1 MNIRP
6 LVLFAIVCTFVSA
19 LLAQET
25 KKPYEP
31 RIAPKSGEAKA
42 AIGAMKIPEGF
53 KVDLWAAEP
62 NVANPV
68 AFAIDEKG
76 RIFVAETFRQG
87 DEGGVVDNRN
97 HMYWLD
103 EDLAAQT
110 VEDRRAFFLKHR
122 KDKVEQWTKHHDRIR
137 LLEDTKGAGFADKA
151 TVFSTG
157 YNDLMDGTGA
167 GLLAWRGNVYYT
179 NIPKVY
185 VLRDN
190 NNDGVADDSKVLSDG
205 YGVRVAFRGHDLH
218 GLVMGPDGR
227 IYFSIGDRG
236 YHIKTKEGKLLHDPG
251 AGAVFRCEPDGSHL
265 EVVHTGLRNP
275 QELVFDD
282 FGNLFT
288 GDNNSDGGDRARWT
302 YIIEGGHTGWDM
314 AFQYLPDRG
323 PWNREGWWHE
333 WDAAKSPT
341 QFAAHVVPP
350 IKHIGNGPSG
360 VTYYPG
366 TGFDDSYRGT
376 FFMCDFKG
384 GANVSGIW
392 SFKLKPN
399 GAWFTVDGLEQFA
412 WNTLV
417 TDTDFGPDGALY
429 FSDWV
434 HGWNG
439 EGKGRIYRMTHAEG
453 GKSAVVAETKKLL
466 AEGFKHRSEKELA
479 ELLGHPNRS
488 VRQEAQFALVDRKDF
503 WTLRRVFLES
513 KGQLSRIHALWGLGQ
528 ILRLDLDRGG
538 DMRLMDNAQFKDTI
552 GAVMSAMSSD
562 VDPEIR
568 AQILR
573 VFASE
578 VVNGWSRGAKVD
590 EDVELMSGELLT
602 PRLRDPDPRVRFFAA
617 FAFGR
622 IASPKQLDRLL
633 QLLRDNADKDPYLRH
648 AAVMGLTYLNDAD
661 ALVAKMRDENRSARL
676 GILLALRR
684 MGDQR
689 VSFYLHDSD
698 KHLAVEAARAIHD
711 QPIEEAMPQ
720 LAAMIGYKEVSKDE
734 ALIRRSISANYR
746 LGGVRQAQ
754 VIAGFVQNPAASTS
768 MRIEA
773 LDALVGWAGQS
784 KRDRV
789 LGSHRPVLPRP
800 ADEVKEVAGRL
811 AVNILQGTGDNGVRQ
826 AAAKVIEQ
834 YRIAAAAPLL
844 LEITKDA
851 KQVNRLRISTLRA
864 LGVMNDPSLTEA
876 VTSTLGA
883 TDANLRKEARQ
894 WLSKLKPAQAMEALD
909 QVLETGEISEKQGA
923 IATLADMKQAGA
935 DTVLEKQLDK
945 LLAGK
950 LQSELALELLEA
962 SSARATPRMK
972 LKLAAYETAQPKD
985 DSIQGKRHLLAG
997 GDPEAGKKIF
1007 WERSAASCNRCHK
1020 VGSEGVGEAG
1030 PNLGE
1035 IGKQMRDYIL
1045 ESVLYP
1051 NKKIAQG
1058 FDTFDIE
1065 TNDGDRIIGV
1075 LREDKPDELVIFTPE
1090 NKRIVVKKKDISEKR
1105 KALSAM
1111 PDNISKLL
1119 TEREIRDLVEY
1130 LATLK

>member
-1 MNIRP
+1 MSFTRNTEVFRR
-6 LVLFAIVCTFVSA
+6 VCTAFVALSLLGFSA
-19 LLAQET
+19 VLLAQET

-31 RIAPKSGEAKA
+31 RIAAKSGEAKA
-42 AIGAMKIPEGF
+42 AIGAMKLPEGF
-53 KVDLWAAEP
+53 KVELWAAEP

-103 EDLAAQT
+103 DDLAAQT

-137 LLEDTKGAGFADKA
+137 LLEDTTGAGFADKA

-167 GLLAWRGNVYYT
+167 GLLAWRGNVYFT

-302 YIIEGGHTGWDM
+302 YITEGGHTGWDM

-366 TGFDDSYRGT
+366 TGFNDSYRGT

-399 GAWFTVDGLEQFA
+399 GAWFTVDGLKEFA

-417 TDTDFGPDGALY
+417 TDADFGPDGALY

-434 HGWNG
+434 HGWTG

-453 GKSAVVAETKKLL
+453 SKSAVVAETKKLL
-466 AEGFKHRSEKELA
+466 AEGFTKRTEGQLL
-479 ELLGHPNRS
+479 ELLKHPNRM
-488 VRQEAQFALVDRKDF
+488 VRQESQFALVERNSYDF
-503 WTLRRVFLES
+503 LLEAV
-513 KGQLSRIHALWGLGQ
+513 KQKENQLARLHGIWGLAQAARISKDATQ
-528 ILRLDLDRGG
+528 IP
-538 DMRLMDNAQFKDTI
+538 DMIAKFAADEDAEVKAQ
-552 GAVMSAMSSD
+552 V
-562 VDPEIR
+562 
-568 AQILR
+568 
-573 VFASE
+573 
-578 VVNGWSRGAKVD
+578 AKVLSEFPSLARGKD
-590 EDVELMSGELLT
+590 ALARLIEDSNE
-602 PRLRDPDPRVRFFAA
+602 RVRSLALPSYGKSMAKGSAA
-617 FAFGR
+617 ER
-622 IASPKQLDRLL
+622 ASAVDAILAR
-633 QLLRDNADKDPYLRH
+633 LRDNADKDPYLRH

-661 ALVAKMRDENRSARL
+661 ALVSKMRDENRSARL

-720 LAAMIGYKEVSKDE
+720 LAAMLGYKEVSNDE

-754 VIAGFVQNPAASTS
+754 VLAGFIQNPAASSS

-773 LDALVGWAGQS
+773 LDALVDWAGQN

-789 LGSHRPVLPRP
+789 LGSHRPLLPRP
-800 ADEVKEVAGRL
+800 ADEVKDVAGQL
-811 AVNILQGTGDNGVRQ
+811 ALSLLKSDRDAAVRQ
-826 AAAKVIEQ
+826 AAAKVIEH
-834 YRIAAAAPLL
+834 YRVAAAAPLL

-851 KQVNRLRISTLRA
+851 KQSNWLRIATLKA
-864 LGVMNDPSLTEA
+864 LGTMNDASLTDA
-876 VTSTLGA
+876 VTATLGA
-883 TDANLRKEARQ
+883 SDANLRKESRQ
-894 WLSKLKPAQAMEALD
+894 WLSKLKPAEAIDILD
-909 QVLETGEISEKQGA
+909 KVLETGEISEKQGA
-923 IATLADMKQAGA
+923 IATLAGMKQAGA

-950 LQSELALELLEA
+950 LQSELSLELLEA
-962 SSARATPRMK
+962 STARATPRMK
-972 LKLAAYETAQPKD
+972 LKQAAYETAQPKD
-985 DSIQGKRHLLAG
+985 DPIQGKRHLLAG
-997 GDPEAGKKIF
+997 GDPAAGKKIF

-1065 TNDGDRIIGV
+1065 TTEGDRIIGV